1 MQNVSVP
8 RADLY
13 KDEDMV
19 IVEWQVG
26 DVQRQARFGFVDV
39 TEEDTDHDTEAVL
52 LDVATLDDVGD
63 MVEEG
68 ATIENIPGSV
78 RWLVDNFA
86 ARPVGQ
92 ADNETDGRE
101 DTRRGGAF
109 E

>member
-1 MQNVSVP
+1 MQTVSVP

-13 KDEDMV
+13 KSEDMV
-19 IVEWQVG
+19 IVEWRAG
-26 DVQRQARFGFVDV
+26 DVQQQARFVLVEV
-39 TEEDTDHDTEAVL
+39 TEEDTEHNTEAVL

-63 MVEEG
+63 VVEEG

-78 RWLVDNFA
+78 LWLVDSFA

-101 DTRRGGAF
+101 DTRRRGAF